1 MLTVENNLE
10 AVQVPKKDGSDLSL
24 QPVKGGCR
32 GNKGKQQD
40 RHNCQKAGPATVTR
54 AILLSPNCSLSSLQG
69 GSRNS
74 LWKGSSI

>member
-24 QPVKGGCR
+24 QPLKGGCR

-40 RHNCQKAGPATVTR
+40 GHNCQKAGPAAVTR
-54 AILLSPNCSLSSLQG
+54 AILLSPNCSLSGLQG